1 MKKRISLQNAE
12 ADLKKRLENPEFRKA
27 YEYERAMVALA
38 QKIAELRD
46 ASRMKQADL
55 AAKLGVSQQFVSQL
69 ETGRSRN
76 LTLQTLI
83 KVAASLG
90 CGVEITF
97 PRSSRPA
104 LKVRP

>member
-1 MKKRISLQNAE
+1 MKKKVSLVDAGP
-12 ADLKKRLENPEFRKA
+12 DLKKRLRDPEFRKA
-27 YEYERAMVALA
+27 YEYERALVALA

-46 ASRMKQADL
+46 ASSMKQAEL
-55 AAKLGVSQQFVSQL
+55 AGRLGVSQQFVSQL

-90 CGVEITF
+90 CGVEISF
-97 PRSSRPA
+97 PRCSRPQ
-104 LKVRP
+104 LKVR

>member
-1 MKKRISLQNAE
+1 MKKHITLQNAE
-12 ADLKKRLENPEFRKA
+12 ADLKERLKNTEFRKA
-27 YEYERAMVALA
+27 YEYERAMAALA

-46 ASRMKQADL
+46 ASRLKQADL

-90 CGVEITF
+90 CGVEIAF
-97 PRSSRPA
+97 PRSTRPA
-104 LKVRP
+104 FRVKA